1 MFFCILFWQYL
12 FIHVQKYFNFIWSIN
27 LVDFVYVNF
36 VSIFGGDFLAG
47 LLMSL
52 VPAICIAMGLLGY
65 LDPEPLRIKLQELGV
80 LDHFFVFVLALSLLN
95 SALEE
100 LFFRCFLFERQQ
112 FFSKNGPTF
121 ITD

>member
-1 MFFCILFWQYL
+1 
-12 FIHVQKYFNFIWSIN
+12 
-27 LVDFVYVNF
+27 
-36 VSIFGGDFLAG
+36 
-47 LLMSL
+47 
-52 VPAICIAMGLLGY
+52 MGLLGY

-112 FFSKNGPTF
+112 FFSKKWTYIYHGLIFYTPSFGSF
-121 ITD
+121 IQILYDLLECSI